1 MCGRLTPFAAF
12 LRHRY
17 RAHVQV
23 WLMLGVAGL
32 AGYYISLSPQEPL
45 WLLVPVAFIVAF
57 FVVSVWVATAALLRV
72 AWWLLAPL
80 TFLSMTAEWGWRRW
94 RGRPWHR
101 RPQPREPWLSN
112 PFALWQRRRLRRLR
126 RERVRAREQA
136 QVIAFPATRAF
147 RSPLR
152 AVRQPPARPSWSPQG
167 LGGYIGEV
175 FAQHWTFWL
184 LTAPAWITLWFWVIE
199 DQMFLVALILG
210 VLLWLLGSVIL
221 VIPIAAGLLAL
232 VSSFLAG
239 AGLTPLQRQAVVQHA
254 AAERA
259 LRRQAA
265 AAVAA
270 PTAPP
275 HRRGSWVWPLLLGLW
290 IGSAWGQDD

>member
-1 MCGRLTPFAAF
+1 MSGRRTPFATL

-17 RAHVQV
+17 RAHVQG

-32 AGYYISLSPQEPL
+32 TGYYVSLFPQEPL

-57 FVVSVWVATAALLRV
+57 FVVPVWVAVAALLRV
-72 AWWLLAPL
+72 PWWMLAPL

-94 RGRPWHR
+94 WGRPWHR

-126 RERVRAREQA
+126 RQRARA
-136 QVIAFPATRAF
+136 RAAATLALPAMRAN
-147 RSPLR
+147 RPAPR
-152 AVRQPPARPSWSPQG
+152 VVRQPPLRPSWSPQG
-167 LGGYIGEV
+167 LGGYVGEV

-184 LTAPAWITLWFWVIE
+184 FTAPAWITLWFWVVE
-199 DQMFLVALILG
+199 DEMFLVALILG

-221 VIPIAAGLLAL
+221 IIPIAAGLLAL
-232 VSSFLAG
+232 ASSFLAG
-239 AGLTPLQRQAVVQHA
+239 AGLTPPQRQAVVQHA

-265 AAVAA
+265 AALAA

-275 HRRGSWVWPLLLGLW
+275 PRRGSWVWPLLLGLW